1 MRKVLLLLLLSMVI
15 SLGAKAESEGEK
27 VNYDPTECGCTNVRV
42 FAQSGYKNHITFF
55 LQNNNDF
62 KVKAVV
68 AVYYCVGTK
77 PTGGCIYEKVSN
89 DVSYV
94 IPAHFT
100 QDQNNRIDHWAG
112 KLVNNVS
119 ELGVEVF
126 LEHCYEVR

>member
-1 MRKVLLLLLLSMVI
+1 MRKVLLLVLLGMAI

-27 VNYDPTECGCTNVRV
+27 VNYDPTECGCRYVGV
-42 FAQSGYKNHITFF
+42 FTQSGYKNHITFR

-68 AVYYCVGTK
+68 AVYYCVGNK
-77 PTGGCIYEKVSN
+77 PNGNCIYEKVSN
-89 DVSYV
+89 DFSYV
-94 IPAHFT
+94 IPAHST

-112 KLVNNVS
+112 KLVNNVN
-119 ELGVEVF
+119 EFGVEVF